1 MAAEYFGTSTA
12 RRVVAVEASASAAG
26 AAAAPA
32 SRSNVSSIVSSKAQ
46 HCVVKSV
53 AKRESSAAR
62 SCWLACLA
70 LQFWLEELVVVVV
83 HAVFDELCL
92 REH

>member
-32 SRSNVSSIVSSKAQ
+32 SRSKVSGKVSS
-46 HCVVKSV
+46 
-53 AKRESSAAR
+53 
-62 SCWLACLA
+62 
-70 LQFWLEELVVVVV
+70 
-83 HAVFDELCL
+83 
-92 REH
+92 